1 MVNKFTETWDEND
14 EDYYPVDGDYES
26 EYIEDVED
34 EDEEYEHMYSPV
46 QGNWY
51 IDEYEDEAYGQR
63 KGRRMRIHSVK
74 AYDEAKTKERK
85 KNQKRWK
92 AEAKKREKQRQR
104 YYHYD
109 EDEEE

>member
-1 MVNKFTETWDEND
+1 MTEELLEKWDEDN
-14 EDYYPVDGDYES
+14 YPLYE
-26 EYIEDVED
+26 EYEAEYVEDVED
-34 EDEEYEHMYSPV
+34 EEEPYEHIYSPV

-74 AYDEAKTKERK
+74 AYDEAKTKERT
-85 KNQKRWK
+85 KNKKRWK
-92 AEAKKREKQRQR
+92 AEAKQREKQRQK

-109 EDEEE
+109 ENEEE